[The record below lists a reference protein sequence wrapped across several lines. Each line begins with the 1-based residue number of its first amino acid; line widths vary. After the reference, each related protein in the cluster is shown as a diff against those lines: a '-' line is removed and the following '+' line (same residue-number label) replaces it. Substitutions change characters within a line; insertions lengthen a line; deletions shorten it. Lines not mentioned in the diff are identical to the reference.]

1 MAEQNHHKVQKV
13 VFNDRLGYAVV
24 YYDPIGKGGVKVP
37 KSEDICERR
46 RQQIINPCND
56 QLDVKF
62 SDEIEAMVRKNEREA
77 ASKEI
82 EKICDEISDLYRE
95 VEQQNFK
102 HRDILNYRVREQIK
116 GKSAK
121 DICDIIVQDVLN
133 HTKPTKYIREVDT
146 FPHKMKYKILS
157 AGIQRTPLPQRPPPR
172 KYFETNEQT
181 EQREKEETQNVL
193 KRVEDYLAKHPQ
205 NNIHHLKYKP
215 IIDKIQT
222 EIVYLKRR
230 CIEKIKFT

>member
-1 MAEQNHHKVQKV
+1 MAEQNHHRVEKV

-24 YYDPIGKGGVKVP
+24 YYEPIGRAGVKVP
-37 KSEDICERR
+37 KSENICERR
-46 RQQIINPCND
+46 RHQILNPCND
-56 QLDVKF
+56 KLDEKF
-62 SDEIEAMVRKNEREA
+62 CEEIEAMIRKNEREA

-95 VEQQNFK
+95 VEQQNLK
-102 HRDILNYRVREQIK
+102 HRDILNCRVREQIK

-121 DICDIIVQDVLN
+121 DICDILVQDVLN
-133 HTKPTKYIREVDT
+133 HTKPTRYVKEIDT

-157 AGIQRTPLPQRPPPR
+157 ADIQRAPLSHRPRP
-172 KYFETNEQT
+172 KCFESPE
-181 EQREKEETQNVL
+181 EAEEREKEDTKNVL

-215 IIDKIQT
+215 IIDRIQND
-222 EIVYLKRR
+222 IVYLKRR
-230 CIEKIKFT
+230 CTEKLNFI

>member
-1 MAEQNHHKVQKV
+1 MAENKHHRVEKV

-24 YYDPIGKGGVKVP
+24 YYEPLGRGGIKVP
-37 KSEDICERR
+37 KSEDICDRR
-46 RQQIINPCND
+46 RHQILNPYND
-56 QLDVKF
+56 QQDEKF
-62 SDEIEAMVRKNEREA
+62 CEEIEAMIRKNERETA
-77 ASKEI
+77 AKEI

-95 VEQQNFK
+95 VEQQDLK
-102 HRDILNYRVREQIK
+102 HRDILNCRVREQIK

-133 HTKPTKYIREVDT
+133 HTKPTRYIKEVDT

-157 AGIQRTPLPQRPPPR
+157 AGIQRAPLPQRPLPR
-172 KYFETNEQT
+172 KYFETDE
-181 EQREKEETQNVL
+181 EAEEREKVETQNVL

-215 IIDKIQT
+215 VIDRIQND
-222 EIVYLKRR
+222 IVHLKRR
-230 CIEKIKFT
+230 CTEKLNFN

>member
-1 MAEQNHHKVQKV
+1 MAEKNHHRVEKV

-24 YYDPIGKGGVKVP
+24 YYEPIGCGGVNVP

-46 RQQIINPCND
+46 RHQVLNPCND
-56 QLDVKF
+56 KHDAKF
-62 SDEIEAMVRKNEREA
+62 CEEIEAMIRKNERETA
-77 ASKEI
+77 AKEI

-95 VEQQNFK
+95 VEQQNLK
-102 HRDILNYRVREQIK
+102 HRDILNCRVREQIR

-133 HTKPTKYIREVDT
+133 HTKPTRYIQEVDT

-157 AGIQRTPLPQRPPPR
+157 AGIQRAPLSQRPLP
-172 KYFETNEQT
+172 KCFETDE
-181 EQREKEETQNVL
+181 EAEEREKEETKNVL

-205 NNIHHLKYKP
+205 NNIHNLKYKP
-215 IIDKIQT
+215 IMDRIQIDL
-222 EIVYLKRR
+222 VHLKRR
-230 CIEKIKFT
+230 CTEKLNFI